1 MPQFPKKSWVNPGP
15 PVLQI
20 DEASLQT
27 YLDERLEWLHWDSY
41 RFSDAFLAWM
51 KNRAPAHIAKY
62 FFSKWAGRPDVRF
75 AIPLVDG
82 YELLCPIELKST
94 KGRLHGKQK
103 WAAVA
108 EEWNIAR
115 TPEEVDAVLT
125 KALLFTQTLLKLYKD
140 HLKKGTDNER
150 SMAVSDVVRCCDD
163 TVVRGGEGVSE
174 NQKEI
179 SDSQQKVRVEDDGG
193 Q

>member
-1 MPQFPKKSWVNPGP
+1 MPQFPKKSWLSPSSSA
-15 PVLQI
+15 LQV

-62 FFSKWAGRPDVRF
+62 FFSKWAGRPDTRF
-75 AIPLVDG
+75 AIPLADG

-103 WAAVA
+103 GNAVA
-108 EEWNIAR
+108 EQWKIAR
-115 TPEEVDAVLT
+115 TPEEVDAILEN
-125 KALLFTQTLLKLYKD
+125 ALLLSKKLLNYLSKEVE
-140 HLKKGTDNER
+140 NER
-150 SMAVSDVVRCCDD
+150 SLAIPDA
-163 TVVRGGEGVSE
+163 VRGIDNPAICRGEEVSG
-174 NQKEI
+174 NQKE
-179 SDSQQKVRVEDDGG
+179 VPNAE
-193 Q
+193 